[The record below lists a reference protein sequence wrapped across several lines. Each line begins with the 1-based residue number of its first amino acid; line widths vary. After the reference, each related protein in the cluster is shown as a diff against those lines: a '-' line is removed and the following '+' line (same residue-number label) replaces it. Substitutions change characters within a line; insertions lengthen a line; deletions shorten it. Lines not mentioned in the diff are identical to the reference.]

1 MKFIN
6 TSKAFYSY
14 IGTLKISSAKYW
26 KYVQGCA
33 KEKNIEFLYEV
44 GKDTNEDNENDD
56 HDIKDQNV
64 CGDGAKSDDDGS
76 DYDDCNATESEEL
89 PESVED
95 LSIVEFNSIE
105 IKERFINV
113 NILYSS

>member
-1 MKFIN
+1 VKFIN

-14 IGTLKISSAKYW
+14 IGTLKNSSAKYW

-33 KEKNIEFLYEV
+33 KEKNIEFLYQKMDV

-56 HDIKDQNV
+56 HDIEDPNV
-64 CGDGAKSDDDGS
+64 CGDGAESDDDGS
-76 DYDDCNATESEEL
+76 DYDDCDVTESEG
-89 PESVED
+89 SVED

-113 NILYSS
+113 NILCSS